1 MVYFSQEMKKAIE
14 PKIKEICKKYGI
26 KARLGVRH
34 HSTVVLNI
42 KSGKIDFINNF
53 NETRTTRFNAVSEY
67 VRENYIDV
75 NVYHFNSHFT
85 GKAKDFLNEVYKIM
99 NTGNHDN
106 SNIQIDYFDV
116 GFYVDINIGK
126 WDTPYI
132 FTK

>member
-1 MVYFSQEMKKAIE
+1 M
-14 PKIKEICKKYGI
+14 
-26 KARLGVRH
+26 
-34 HSTVVLNI
+34 
-42 KSGKIDFINNF
+42 
-53 NETRTTRFNAVSEY
+53 
-67 VRENYIDV
+67 RENYIDV